1 MAFEAILSQQ
11 RAVPSGKFGSL
22 KVWVMAF
29 TVVLHAIGLAFLI
42 VQSIWQVD
50 ELPMPAIEVTLSVA
64 PPPPPPPP
72 PPKRSSSTK
81 PKTKPVETKPKVLT
95 APKETPKKEPE
106 PAEEE
111 SKEDEGED
119 QGVEGGVIGG
129 VVGGIVGGTAPPPP
143 KSTGPKLLSAKA
155 GHALLAINPLVRPYK
170 VNVPEEFVQRGDEF
184 VATISICVAP
194 NGTVASV
201 KILKQSGN
209 PMIDGQIPKVI
220 PTWKYHPFI
229 NEGQPAGFCYNM
241 NYRVK

>member
-11 RAVPSGKFGSL
+11 AVPSGRFGSL
-22 KVWVMAF
+22 KVWVTAF
-29 TVVLHAIGLAFLI
+29 TILVHAIGLAFLI

-81 PKTKPVETKPKVLT
+81 PKTKPVETKPKVIT
-95 APKETPKKEPE
+95 APKETPKEEPK
-106 PAEEE
+106 AEEE
-111 SKEDEGED
+111 EKDDD
-119 QGVEGGVIGG
+119 QGDDNGVEGGVIGG

-155 GHALLAINPLVRPYK
+155 GHSLLAINPQVRPYK
-170 VNVPEEFVQRGDEF
+170 VNIPEEYVQRGDEYF
-184 VATISICVAP
+184 ATISICVAP
-194 NGTVASV
+194 NGSVSSV
-201 KILKQSGN
+201 KILKPSI
-209 PMIDGQIPKVI
+209 PVIDLQIPKVI
-220 PTWKYHPFI
+220 PLWKYRPYI
-229 NEGQPAGFCYNM
+229 VDGQPTGFCYNM